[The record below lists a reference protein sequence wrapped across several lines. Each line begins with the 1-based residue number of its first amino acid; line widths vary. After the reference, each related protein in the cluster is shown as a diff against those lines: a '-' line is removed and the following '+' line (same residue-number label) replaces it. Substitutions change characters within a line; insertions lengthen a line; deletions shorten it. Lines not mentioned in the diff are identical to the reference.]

1 MDIRGKTIGMAFTGS
16 FCTYKKAF
24 AELRKLIEAG
34 ADVYTIFSERSASIT
49 SRFGKPSDFLKS
61 AEEITG
67 HKPILTI
74 EDAEPI
80 GPKSYLDVM
89 VLLPCTGNTAA
100 KLSNGITDSP
110 VLMAAKAHL
119 RNEKPLVIA
128 ISTNDGLSMNL
139 KNIGLLMNTK
149 NIYFVPFGQ
158 DDHIKKPNSLVAHTG
173 MVIPTIE
180 LALKGK
186 QIQPVVVSPF
196 SNT

>member
-1 MDIRGKTIGMAFTGS
+1 MEIKGKTIGMAFTGS

-24 AELRKLIEAG
+24 IELRKLKDAG
-34 ADVYTIFSERSASIT
+34 ADVYPIFSERSASIT
-49 SRFGKPSDFLKS
+49 SRFGKPADYLTD

-74 EDAEPI
+74 EAAEPI
-80 GPKSYLDVM
+80 GPKSYLDIM
-89 VLLPCTGNTAA
+89 IILPCTGNTAA
-100 KLSNGITDSP
+100 KLNNGIIDSP

-139 KNIGLLMNTK
+139 KNIGMLMNTK

-158 DDHIKKPNSLVAHTG
+158 DDHLKKPNSLVAHTN

-180 LALKGK
+180 LALDGK
-186 QIQPVVVSPF
+186 QLQPVVVSPF
-196 SNT
+196 K